1 MAGLVLKRNF
11 VHQRKLS
18 AKRKIGIQ
26 KPPLHRYACYFNTKI
41 NIKNRNMNESLKK
54 IYYSKWDNLSKAL
67 NLALIEKSNVLKP
80 SNPLLISLNNNNYE
94 NSDIKIMVFGQET
107 NSWYEDFNN
116 DFNKTLKLYD
126 NFFNNGYAQKEY
138 GSPFWQ
144 GINRFIELLKEKKP
158 EKKIGLVWNNL
169 IKIGCSERNANRPP
183 EYLNKIEKEH
193 FKIINE
199 EVKILKPDII
209 LFLSGPDYDSS
220 IQSNFENIKFNTISK
235 KYDLRKIAKLSFEN
249 HKNIY
254 RTYHPKYLRM
264 SKKTD
269 EYFKAIIENVEI

>member
-1 MAGLVLKRNF
+1 
-11 VHQRKLS
+11 
-18 AKRKIGIQ
+18 
-26 KPPLHRYACYFNTKI
+26 
-41 NIKNRNMNESLKK
+41 MNESLKK
-54 IYYSKWDNLSKAL
+54 LYYSKWHNLSKAL
-67 NLALIEKSNVLKP
+67 NFALIEKSNDLKP

-94 NSDIKIMVFGQET
+94 NSDIKLMVFGQET

-116 DFNKTLKLYD
+116 DLEKTLKLYD
-126 NFFNNGYAQKEY
+126 IFFNNGYAQKEY

-158 EKKIGLVWNNL
+158 KKKIGIVWNNL

-183 EYLNKIEKEH
+183 EYLYKIEKEY

-199 EVKILKPDII
+199 EIKIFKTDII

-220 IQSNFENIKFNTISK
+220 IQSNFENIKFNAISK
-235 KYDLRKIAKLSFEN
+235 KYDTRKIAKLSFEN

-269 EYFKAIIENVEI
+269 DYFKAIIESIEI